1 MSESFAGPR
10 SVLTKSLSSEKTLYV
25 YIHTITFIHSHT
37 HTKKPAFEKSSFLVF
52 WLPLDLGWVQ
62 ILSETLP
69 GKRRRF
75 GGDVRLVIVAGRL
88 GGSLGVDRL
97 NRDQFRGTRRV
108 LPVQDMNGLNSDDL
122 LRGLSIS
129 SVARSIASVGGSRI
143 LRSRWS
149 LRAGWSPSQ
158 SFVHQWVVLLTRPEK
173 LPLTV
178 RETAEGSGGN
188 LDGKLK
194 CLIVDSGDAAVQLQ
208 EIFVRDDD
216 FVSWVSSLLVPNEE
230 AWLERRN
237 DLGPS
242 GPLLFEQLVGLI
254 ESDTVQDSETMHV
267 WKR

>member
-1 MSESFAGPR
+1 MLLR
-10 SVLTKSLSSEKTLYV
+10 KV
-25 YIHTITFIHSHT
+25 I
-37 HTKKPAFEKSSFLVF
+37 LVF

-188 LDGKLK
+188 LNGKLE
-194 CLIVDSGDAAVQLQ
+194 CLIVNSGDAAIQLQ
-208 EIFVRDDD
+208 EIFVRDND

-242 GPLLFEQLVGLI
+242 GPLFFEQLVGLI